1 MLNQLKFIVMKTSKI
16 KTTTRNVKQSVRRF
30 TDEQKRG
37 IILQIDNRPSNVP
50 KIEMFERFGMGR
62 GGNLYYTWKKRFGEK
77 TISKTVN
84 TPVNTK
90 MNVSSTVKSG
100 KQYHTVTLNVEVGS
114 IMELIYF
121 CSSIVKVPKVKS
133 IISVE

>member
-62 GGNLYYTWKKRFGEK
+62 GGNLYYTWKKRFGM
-77 TISKTVN
+77 KTVSK
-84 TPVNTK
+84 PVNTK
-90 MNVSSTVKSG
+90 MNVPSTVKSG
-100 KQYHTVTLNVEVGS
+100 KQCHTVTLSVEVGS